1 MYLINCSCFKKRL
14 DVWITDPTP
23 GDEAFVDMACTHP
36 TSKSHLAGEVK
47 RTRLR
52 LAATENKTRKLPG
65 ASVEKMEKSKQ
76 ATYNLLH
83 SITLRQATA
92 GLRTSEPK
100 LFGAVVSTHGEF
112 NNDMVGL
119 QEWLTSKYAARIN
132 REGDRD
138 DGCGKFRNR
147 VRADILRA
155 VHVGHAAMILAAG
168 LLMGSGRDRRR
179 PDDADESKSS
189 SPDSD
194 SDAATEE
201 HPSGL
206 HSTDSE
212 SDADTEEGFSG
223 ILTQDQGDSEQDSDA
238 AHSDH
243 ATRQHTNSQ
252 SVAHSS
258 ENDVSVEALSEEGE
272 PETSHLPDSQLSAII
287 LTQGKGT

>member
-1 MYLINCSCFKKRL
+1 MHQWRRWRRVNKLLIIS
-14 DVWITDPTP
+14 
-23 GDEAFVDMACTHP
+23 
-36 TSKSHLAGEVK
+36 S
-47 RTRLR
+47 
-52 LAATENKTRKLPG
+52 
-65 ASVEKMEKSKQ
+65 
-76 ATYNLLH
+76 
-83 SITLRQATA
+83 LRQATA

-112 NNDMVGL
+112 SNDMVGL

-138 DGCGKFRNR
+138 DGSDPDVLIGKFRNR